1 MKLFWAFAFLAA
13 SLIAAVNP
21 QLKQVNAV
29 YILGMSSG
37 MDQFLANQFTT
48 MSVFQV
54 VTDPQKADAIVTD
67 RLGEPFE
74 SKLKELYPRD
84 SPAVVAAEEKKNNA
98 DISGA
103 ARVSSIGRGRG
114 TFFIVDRK
122 SHNVLW
128 SIYEEPKD
136 STPTQLT
143 KTARKIVQRLKNDLT
158 DKKQNSE

>member
-1 MKLFWAFAFLAA
+1 MKLFWAFALLAA
-13 SLIAAVNP
+13 SPIAAVNP
-21 QLKQVNAV
+21 QLKQVNSV

-84 SPAVVAAEEKKNNA
+84 SPPAVADDKKNGA
-98 DISGA
+98 DLSGG
-103 ARVSSIGRGRG
+103 ARVSSVGRGRG

-122 SHNVLW
+122 SRTVLW

-136 STPTQLT
+136 STPSELT
-143 KTARKIVQRLKNDLT
+143 KTARRVVQRLKNDLT

>member
-1 MKLFWAFAFLAA
+1 MKLFYVLVCLAA
-13 SLIAAVNP
+13 ASPAAVNP

-37 MDQFLANQFTT
+37 MDQFLANQLTT

-84 SPAVVAAEEKKNNA
+84 SPSAAAEEKKNNA

-122 SHNVLW
+122 SHTVLW

-143 KTARKIVQRLKNDLT
+143 KTARRVVLRLKNDLT

>member
-1 MKLFWAFAFLAA
+1 MKLFWALAFLAA

-21 QLKQVNAV
+21 QLKQVNSV

-54 VTDPQKADAIVTD
+54 VTDPEKADAIVTD

-74 SKLKELYPRD
+74 SRLKDLYPRD
-84 SPAVVAAEEKKNNA
+84 FPPAAADDKKNNA

-103 ARVSSIGRGRG
+103 ARVSSVGRGRG

-122 SHNVLW
+122 TRNVLW
-128 SIYEEPKD
+128 SIYAEPKD
-136 STPTQLT
+136 STPSELT
-143 KTARKIVQRLKNDLT
+143 KTAHRVALRLKNDLT

>member
-1 MKLFWAFAFLAA
+1 MNLFWALAFLAA
-13 SLIAAVNP
+13 SPIAAVNP
-21 QLKQVNAV
+21 QLKQVNSV

-37 MDQFLANQFTT
+37 MDQFLADQLTT

-74 SKLKELYPRD
+74 SKLKELYPPKS
-84 SPAVVAAEEKKNNA
+84 SPTTAEGKKNDA
-98 DISGA
+98 DISGG
-103 ARVSSIGRGRG
+103 ARVSSSIRGRG

-122 SHNVLW
+122 SGTVLW

-143 KTARKIVQRLKNDLT
+143 KTARRVVQRLKNDLT